1 MVMEDTCRCISI
13 NCPRYEEC
21 ARGNGYEHS
30 AGIYTASNLIE
41 ECNQNNNYKSFI
53 QGEKYD

>member
-1 MVMEDTCRCISI
+1 MEDTCRCTSI

-30 AGIYTASNLIE
+30 ARIYTASNLIE
-41 ECNQNNNYKSFI
+41 ECNQNNNYKLFI